1 MILFLA
7 SALAA
12 SLIANLA
19 LAITTAHLVEQ
30 RTTRP
35 ARKRPAPR
43 VDPHPVDPSRPYR
56 KARRSLLAD
65 TTEVPVGGRRGTP

>member
-1 MILFLA
+1 MTLFLA

-12 SLIANLA
+12 SLVANLA
-19 LAITTAHLVEQ
+19 LAITAAHLAER

-56 KARRSLLAD
+56 KGRALLAD
-65 TTEVPVGGRRGTP
+65 TTEIRLKGRAQA